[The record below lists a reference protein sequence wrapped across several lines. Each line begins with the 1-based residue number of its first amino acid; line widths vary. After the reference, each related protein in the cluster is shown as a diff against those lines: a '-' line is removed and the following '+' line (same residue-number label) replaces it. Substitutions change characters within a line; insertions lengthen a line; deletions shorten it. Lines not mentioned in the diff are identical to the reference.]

1 MCTAS
6 CLFDRIGPQAIE
18 TFGIDD
24 EQMQVRLALVQRL
37 VAQPIPET
45 GFSDPSPASVEE
57 DLFVG
62 SKYHAAD
69 VEKLVSLG
77 VTAVLNCAPSG
88 ITTLP
93 LNAYQEKGIRY
104 RFTNVR
110 QDDYDYPILH
120 DREGSWSA
128 HLHVASTFYTEV
140 RDAGGKALFFC
151 VAGQNRS
158 PTLALAVLLLRQKPL
173 LAILEGCSKRRPF
186 ILENVGFQRQLVELE
201 SRVRLYHTF
210 GGIEDS
216 QKRQLMLPGNNL
228 PKRPRNGNNGN
239 MFAVG
244 TVTVELLVPGLC
256 TVDVLIPAEATIAS
270 TKDVLV
276 KKVNGHLLS
285 LSEGSGLAGKS
296 WLVFSMFGTGT
307 QFDLVLEEE
316 AVETS
321 VQVARLGS
329 TFGLKV
335 KEDGANSI
343 VHWTGCCRFE
353 LVIFSLVKPASGS
366 EEYPVHEVFTFR
378 HQERAG
384 APGTLLENNVMDTH
398 LRSWDFVSGQAFRSK
413 QPIVFSYSE
422 DERDKRDFMN
432 VSTSH
437 NARQQFSAPGE
448 GGILGMGAN
457 AIVHHVELEAVAK
470 NETLSPLCSSLR
482 LSRSLSEDLSSVI
495 DWDAAVKRPFSLS
508 KMLASLRSK
517 SEAGVAKRLRMAG
530 ALNKEGRLL
539 YFYGLGLALSSN
551 NGNHE
556 QYKFEATL
564 LSRYQEEFSAY
575 TLKQFMDDYTTV
587 LAHADVPADRSVEI
601 RKLQEEFSLIK
612 VKVLL
617 VSLLNGFRDLTLM
630 GVQAFDFC
638 HMNNVLISR
647 DYRKARIIDIDGESK
662 GSIQF
667 PSLYIQGI
675 SGGSDPLEFHKPALD
690 IDLSTLLPVVV
701 RQLILG
707 KGRGKPFV
715 DEQVSKIRRSHSEED
730 AKAIIS
736 STIRENFC
744 SSELAVHPEME
755 TTVQKH
761 ILKLTEWF
769 HAMLMKKSPWTNWT
783 NDIYDAM
790 RCIDHLPIG

>member
-384 APGTLLENNVMDTH
+384 APGTLLENNVMGTH

-457 AIVHHVELEAVAK
+457 AIVHHVELEAV
-470 NETLSPLCSSLR
+470 E
-482 LSRSLSEDLSSVI
+482 
-495 DWDAAVKRPFSLS
+495 
-508 KMLASLRSK
+508 KMSK

-647 DYRKARIIDIDGESK
+647 DYRKARIIDIAAW
-662 GSIQF
+662 IC
-667 PSLYIQGI
+667 P
-675 SGGSDPLEFHKPALD
+675 
-690 IDLSTLLPVVV
+690 
-701 RQLILG
+701 RM
-707 KGRGKPFV
+707 
-715 DEQVSKIRRSHSEED
+715 
-730 AKAIIS
+730 AKAKARS
-736 STIRENFC
+736 NS
-744 SSELAVHPEME
+744 HP
-755 TTVQKH
+755 
-761 ILKLTEWF
+761 
-769 HAMLMKKSPWTNWT
+769 
-783 NDIYDAM
+783 
-790 RCIDHLPIG
+790 